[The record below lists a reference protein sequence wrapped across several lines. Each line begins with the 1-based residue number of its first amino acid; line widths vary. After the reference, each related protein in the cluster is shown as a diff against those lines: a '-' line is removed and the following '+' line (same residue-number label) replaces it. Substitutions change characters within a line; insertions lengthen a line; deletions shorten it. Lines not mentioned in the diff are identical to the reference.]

1 MPKRLVFISSIAG
14 FNKGF
19 MGGGFGP
26 VVVSGQ
32 IALNHD
38 VRPSVSIGDIA
49 EIPVCIAGLLAFALI
64 DNLSFLPIYL
74 IVTVPAFI
82 ASLIGPYIIMK
93 IGQKKHSC
101 GMLEPNGS

>member
-1 MPKRLVFISSIAG
+1 
-14 FNKGF
+14 

-74 IVTVPAFI
+74 ILLSAVSDLLKTEFNLSRVSSNWYMI
-82 ASLIGPYIIMK
+82 
-93 IGQKKHSC
+93 Q
-101 GMLEPNGS
+101 